1 MAGKVED
8 TILNAYL
15 VRMISDVDVW
25 LIWLVMGWLAGFKN
39 IAHTTL
45 EWCAGQKHDDTW
57 IIEDRLETYPTYKW
71 LISTLEI
78 PALKASV
85 FLHWGVYRRTVRP
98 SCYSA
103 MQLEVGFK
111 LVPSMYPKSFSPWIC
126 IYIYIHTYIYIYIH
140 IHIYNYIYMYIY
152 IYIYVHIHILL
163 YIIIYIHILI

>member
-57 IIEDRLETYPTYKW
+57 IIEDRLETYPTYNDW
-71 LISTLEI
+71 S
-78 PALKASV
+78 
-85 FLHWGVYRRTVRP
+85 
-98 SCYSA
+98 
-103 MQLEVGFK
+103 QL
-111 LVPSMYPKSFSPWIC
+111 
-126 IYIYIHTYIYIYIH
+126 
-140 IHIYNYIYMYIY
+140 
-152 IYIYVHIHILL
+152 
-163 YIIIYIHILI
+163 